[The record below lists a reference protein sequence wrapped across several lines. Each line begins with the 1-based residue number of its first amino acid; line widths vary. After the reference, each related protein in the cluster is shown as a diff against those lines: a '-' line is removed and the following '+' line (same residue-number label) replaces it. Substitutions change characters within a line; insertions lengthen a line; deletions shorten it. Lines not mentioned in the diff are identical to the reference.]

1 MHFTQM
7 AHMTARG
14 SSNGDDANGV
24 VVA

>member
-1 MHFTQM
+1 M